1 MASEAI
7 PNDETVPLFVFDSAV
22 PAMGGGRILNR
33 RRQRKG
39 PIAGMARSY
48 TEKKGRVSRELP
60 WCFPGFP
67 QKKQPDATFEHM
79 LQDQGMDLPSEDMMQ
94 RPTQSLPPSP
104 VKFPP

>member
-33 RRQRKG
+33 RRQWKDT
-39 PIAGMARSY
+39 IAGMAHSY
-48 TEKKGRVSRELP
+48 TRKKGRVSRELP

-67 QKKQPDATFEHM
+67 QKTS
-79 LQDQGMDLPSEDMMQ
+79 LTRPSCTCSRTRAWIY
-94 RPTQSLPPSP
+94 RPRT
-104 VKFPP
+104 